1 MIQVEDDKQIVAFF
15 KAVSKGIRRYGIK
28 KIVDKLKTIESENPD
43 NSQDKLKN
51 HIIRVVC
58 KTMSVQENDIYSY
71 QYRGKFTIARNLIII
86 FLKEYLSLADNEI
99 GLLLG
104 GRCRQVAYNTMKDYQ
119 SLSRSNPIDFNN
131 FYVHYDNA
139 NKHIKDF
146 SEKITKHNSI

>member
-1 MIQVEDDKQIVAFF
+1 MIQLEDDKQIVEFF

-28 KIVDKLKTIESENPD
+28 KIVEKLKTIESENAD

-51 HIIRVVC
+51 HIINVVC
-58 KTMSVQENDIYSY
+58 KTMSVQEKDIYSY
-71 QYRGKFTIARNLIII
+71 QYRGKVTIARNLIIV

-104 GRCRQVAYNTMKDYQ
+104 GRCRQVAYNTMKDYN
-119 SLSRSNPIDFNN
+119 SLDRTNSIDYNN

-139 NKHIKDF
+139 NQQIKQFVD
-146 SEKITKHNSI
+146 KITKPN